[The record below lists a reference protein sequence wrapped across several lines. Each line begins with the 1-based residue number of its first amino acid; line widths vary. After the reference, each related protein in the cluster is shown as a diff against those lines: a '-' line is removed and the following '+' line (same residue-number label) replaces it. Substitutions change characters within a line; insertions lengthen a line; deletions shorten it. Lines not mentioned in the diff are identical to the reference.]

1 MYYILSSLLGIFVK
15 LFDDI
20 IDMQILIDPYYINLL
35 KYLII
40 CISTIICINDYNFC
54 IITLLALL
62 TSNYFENFD
71 NIFWVNYLLIIILIT
86 ILFIYKF
93 SKITYIILFF
103 ILIVPCV
110 HIYEIIT
117 FKINFSACKQETRQY
132 SIIFNTIL
140 FIFLEYYN
148 LIAKY
153 NLHFFKKFIIFVNSY
168 FIISLIIYWLIYK

>member
-40 CISTIICINDYNFC
+40 CISTLICINDYNFG
-54 IITLLALL
+54 IITVLSLII
-62 TSNYFENFD
+62 SNYNDPFD
-71 NIFWVNYLLIIILIT
+71 NIFWVNYLIISIIILI
-86 ILFIYKF
+86 IFNNHF
-93 SKITYIILFF
+93 SKINHIMLFCIF
-103 ILIVPCV
+103 LIQISF
-110 HIYEIIT
+110 IYEVNE
-117 FKINFSACKQETRQY
+117 FPENFSYYKQESRKY
-132 SIIFNTIL
+132 GIIFLSIS